1 MNKMQKLTCAKVL
14 KVIFYLLG
22 FPLLMLFVAKDSMIF
37 FNEGAFSET
46 AKNGITA
53 ALVLW
58 AGFTLLQIGLY
69 LVLKKQQAVRTII
82 LVILAVALMLA
93 PIAGLDIRNEKELD
107 KIRTEYSDKGVK
119 VENYSLQKQWF
130 NALSANKRESGYAY
144 KLNERVD
151 NVIRTYGLSEYY
163 PKMYRERTQ
172 LNTAVAY
179 YQVGGLDGEMIKVTG
194 DNIDGLFDS
203 LKAQSPYAYNPN
215 GLLYDGYIF
224 GVENALELLIKYN
237 EYAKLTVYRR
247 SSTYIGT
254 EKYADAFK
262 EGCYVLKDGAYV
274 TMKAAGEAF
283 CKQPGT
289 IYYEKLSIADAYKAM
304 VKDIKDSETNSSKYE
319 SDAWYNYFNDN
330 TEILDTRTGKMT
342 NYSTLRIEE
351 DNYRLTDSR
360 LNAVLGTLF
369 EYLGMNPAINK
380 LLNGLNLDGIIGLVN
395 ALLQENGADLTS
407 GDIGNV
413 VSQLLYGYNNGK
425 GGETTGLAYPVQY
438 LFGNLNLSDKNVFKS
453 TGETAYEYDDEG
465 HLVYEVDA
473 SGNTT
478 DIPKLTGK
486 TGTVYVITY
495 SDSGKKNPDGTPIL
509 NATVNRAEFDTTKMS
524 PLPEK
529 AADIK
534 TGTVY
539 TTGDIFKEVKLNAN
553 YSAYVENLEKN
564 KNPNTAALVDIIKSL
579 QPALGLVG
587 GLLNLND
594 IIGGLVSGLDVSAIL
609 AKIAPD
615 LDLNAILTQI
625 LSKIDLTGVTVEG
638 VQKLLDTVLGE
649 LSFYSHPLLKKCWQ
663 SDFVSDTD
671 KALATT
677 AGTTVDMSDY
687 AWVKYTCED
696 FGITSG
702 CALAAKGGLLTGK
715 TIGNGT
721 SADAAISLAD
731 CYQLQADI
739 AYQPE
744 MYPLLAAR
752 RYFSIWAGIL
762 AMSIFLST
770 YFHNKERLYAYEIAL
785 NGGEY

>member
-93 PIAGLDIRNEKELD
+93 PVAGLDIRNEKELD

-144 KLNERVD
+144 KLNDRVD

-194 DNIDGLFDS
+194 DNINGLFDS

-237 EYAKLTVYRR
+237 EYAKLTVYRP
-247 SSTYIGT
+247 T
-254 EKYADAFK
+254 KYTVADYAEAFNA
-262 EGCYVLKDGAYV
+262 GCYVIKDGAYV

-289 IYYEKLSIADAYKAM
+289 VYYEKLAIADAYKKM
-304 VKDIKDSETNSSKYE
+304 VSEIEESATNASAYE
-319 SDAWYNYFNDN
+319 SDAWYNYTNDI

-380 LLNGLNLDGIIGLVN
+380 LLDSLKAQQLLDLVN
-395 ALLQENGADLTS
+395 SLLKDNDADLSS

-425 GGETTGLAYPVQY
+425 GGETTGLALPAQY
-438 LFGNLNLSDKNVFKS
+438 LFGNLDFTSKEVYKS
-453 TGETAYEYDDEG
+453 TGKNAFKVGALADE
-465 HLVYEVDA
+465 V
-473 SGNTT
+473 
-478 DIPKLTGK
+478 
-486 TGTVYVITY
+486 VYVTTY
-495 SDSGKKNPDGTPIL
+495 TDTGEVNDDGTPVLTAKITREAFD
-509 NATVNRAEFDTTKMS
+509 NATMKQLPKTSAEIVPGQK
-524 PLPEK
+524 
-529 AADIK
+529 
-534 TGTVY
+534 Y
-539 TTGDIFKEVKLNAN
+539 TTGDTYAKTKLGT
-553 YSAYVENLEKN
+553 AYTAYKTKLESDN

-587 GLLNLND
+587 GLLDLND
-594 IIGGLVSGLDVSAIL
+594 IIGGLVPGLDVAGIL
-609 AKIAPD
+609 KAIAPD

-625 LSKIDLTGVTVEG
+625 LGKIDLTGVTVEG

-739 AYQPE
+739 AYQPD

-770 YFHNKERLYAYEIAL
+770 YFHNKEKLYAYEIAL

>member
-82 LVILAVALMLA
+82 LVVLAVALMLA

-130 NALSANKRESGYAY
+130 NALSADKRESGYAY

-203 LKAQSPYAYNPN
+203 LQSQSPYAYNPN

-237 EYAKLTVYRR
+237 EYAKLTVYRP
-247 SSTYIGT
+247 T
-254 EKYADAFK
+254 KYTVADYAEAFNA
-262 EGCYVLKDGAYV
+262 GCYVIKDGAYV
-274 TMKAAGEAF
+274 TMKAAGETF
-283 CKQPGT
+283 SKQPGT
-289 IYYEKLSIADAYKAM
+289 VYYEKLAIADAYKKM
-304 VKDIKDSETNSSKYE
+304 VSEIEESATNASAYE
-319 SDAWYNYFNDN
+319 SDAWYNYTNDI

-380 LLNGLNLDGIIGLVN
+380 LLDSLKAQQLLDLVN
-395 ALLQENGADLTS
+395 SLLKENGADLSS

-425 GGETTGLAYPVQY
+425 GGETTGLALPAQY
-438 LFGNLNLSDKNVFKS
+438 LFGNLDFTSKEVYKS
-453 TGETAYEYDDEG
+453 TGKNAFKVGALADE
-465 HLVYEVDA
+465 V
-473 SGNTT
+473 
-478 DIPKLTGK
+478 
-486 TGTVYVITY
+486 VYVTTY
-495 SDSGKKNPDGTPIL
+495 TDSGEVNDDGTPVLTAKITREAFD
-509 NATVNRAEFDTTKMS
+509 NATMKQLPKTSAEIV
-524 PLPEK
+524 PEQK
-529 AADIK
+529 
-534 TGTVY
+534 Y
-539 TTGDIFKEVKLNAN
+539 TTGDTYAKTKLGT
-553 YSAYVENLEKN
+553 AYTAYKTKLESDN

-587 GLLNLND
+587 GLLDLND
-594 IIGGLVSGLDVSAIL
+594 IIGGLVPGLDVAGIL
-609 AKIAPD
+609 KAIAPD

-625 LSKIDLTGVTVEG
+625 LGKIDLTGVTVEG

-702 CALAAKGGLLTGK
+702 CALVAKGGLLTGK

-739 AYQPE
+739 AYQPD

-770 YFHNKERLYAYEIAL
+770 YFHNKEKLYAYEIAL

>member
-69 LVLKKQQAVRTII
+69 LVLKKQQAARTII
-82 LVILAVALMLA
+82 LVVLAVALMLA
-93 PIAGLDIRNEKELD
+93 PVAGLDIRNEKELD

-130 NALSANKRESGYAY
+130 NAISANKRESGYAY
-144 KLNERVD
+144 KLNDRVD

-237 EYAKLTVYRR
+237 EYAKLTVYRP
-247 SSTYIGT
+247 T
-254 EKYADAFK
+254 KYTVADYAEAFSA
-262 EGCYVLKDGAYV
+262 GCYVINNDGAYV

-289 IYYEKLSIADAYKAM
+289 IYYEQLAIADAYKKM
-304 VKDIKDSETNSSKYE
+304 VSEIEESATNASAYE
-319 SDAWYNYFNDN
+319 SDAWYNYTNDI
-330 TEILDTRTGKMT
+330 TEILDTRTGEMT

-380 LLNGLNLDGIIGLVN
+380 LLDSLKAQQLLDLVN
-395 ALLQENGADLTS
+395 SLLKENSADLSS

-413 VSQLLYGYNNGK
+413 VSQLLYGYNSGK
-425 GGETTGLAYPVQY
+425 GGETTGLALPAQY
-438 LFGNLNLSDKNVFKS
+438 LFGNLDFTSKEVYKS
-453 TGETAYEYDDEG
+453 TGKNAFKVGATADE
-465 HLVYEVDA
+465 V
-473 SGNTT
+473 
-478 DIPKLTGK
+478 
-486 TGTVYVITY
+486 VYVTTY
-495 SDSGKKNPDGTPIL
+495 KDSGEVNDDGSPVLTATITREAFD
-509 NATVNRAEFDTTKMS
+509 NATMKQPPKTSAEIVPGQK
-524 PLPEK
+524 
-529 AADIK
+529 
-534 TGTVY
+534 Y
-539 TTGDIFKEVKLNAN
+539 TTGDTYAKTKLGT
-553 YSAYVENLEKN
+553 AYTAYKTKLESDN

-587 GLLNLND
+587 GLLDLND
-594 IIGGLVSGLDVSAIL
+594 IIGGLVPGLDVAGIL
-609 AKIAPD
+609 KAIAPD

-625 LSKIDLTGVTVEG
+625 LGKIDLTGVTVEG

-739 AYQPE
+739 AYQPD

-770 YFHNKERLYAYEIAL
+770 YFHNKEKLYAYEIAL

>member
-130 NALSANKRESGYAY
+130 NALSADKRESGYAY

-203 LKAQSPYAYNPN
+203 LQSQSPYAYNPN

-237 EYAKLTVYRR
+237 EYAKLTVYRP
-247 SSTYIGT
+247 T
-254 EKYADAFK
+254 KYTVADYAEAFNA
-262 EGCYVLKDGAYV
+262 GCYVIKDGAYV
-274 TMKAAGEAF
+274 TMKAAGETF
-283 CKQPGT
+283 SKQPGT
-289 IYYEKLSIADAYKAM
+289 VYYEKLAIADAYKKM
-304 VKDIKDSETNSSKYE
+304 VSEIEESATNASAYE
-319 SDAWYNYFNDN
+319 SDAWYNYTNDI
-330 TEILDTRTGKMT
+330 TEILDTRSGKMT

-380 LLNGLNLDGIIGLVN
+380 LLDSLKAQQLLDLVN
-395 ALLQENGADLTS
+395 TLLKENGADLSS

-425 GGETTGLAYPVQY
+425 GGETTGLALPAQY
-438 LFGNLNLSDKNVFKS
+438 LFGNLDFTSKEVYKS
-453 TGETAYEYDDEG
+453 TGKNAFKVVGVPADE
-465 HLVYEVDA
+465 V
-473 SGNTT
+473 
-478 DIPKLTGK
+478 
-486 TGTVYVITY
+486 VYVTTY
-495 SDSGKKNPDGTPIL
+495 TDSGEVNDDGTPIL
-509 NATVNRAEFDTTKMS
+509 TAKITREAFDKATMKQLPTTNEEIV
-524 PLPEK
+524 PEQK
-529 AADIK
+529 
-534 TGTVY
+534 Y
-539 TTGDIFKEVKLNAN
+539 TTGDTYAKTKLGT
-553 YSAYVENLEKN
+553 AYTAYKTKLESDN

-587 GLLNLND
+587 GLLDLND
-594 IIGGLVSGLDVSAIL
+594 IIGGLVPGLDVAGIL
-609 AKIAPD
+609 KAIAPD

-625 LSKIDLTGVTVEG
+625 LGKIDLTGVTVEG

-702 CALAAKGGLLTGK
+702 CALVAKGGLLTGK

-739 AYQPE
+739 AYQPD

-770 YFHNKERLYAYEIAL
+770 YFHNKEKLYAYEIAL

>member
-130 NALSANKRESGYAY
+130 NAISANKRESGYAY
-144 KLNERVD
+144 KLNDRVD

-237 EYAKLTVYRR
+237 EYAKLTVYRP
-247 SSTYIGT
+247 T
-254 EKYADAFK
+254 KYTVADYAEAFNA
-262 EGCYVLKDGAYV
+262 GCYVIKDGAYV
-274 TMKAAGEAF
+274 TMKSAGETF

-289 IYYEKLSIADAYKAM
+289 IYYEQLAIADAYKKM
-304 VKDIKDSETNSSKYE
+304 VSEIEASATNASAYA
-319 SDAWYNYFNDN
+319 SDAWYNYTNDI

-380 LLNGLNLDGIIGLVN
+380 LLDSLKAQQLLDLVN
-395 ALLQENGADLTS
+395 SLLKENGADLSS

-425 GGETTGLAYPVQY
+425 GGETTGLALPAQY
-438 LFGNLNLSDKNVFKS
+438 LFGNLNFTSKEVYKS
-453 TGETAYEYDDEG
+453 TGKNAFKVGATADE
-465 HLVYEVDA
+465 V
-473 SGNTT
+473 
-478 DIPKLTGK
+478 
-486 TGTVYVITY
+486 VYVTTY
-495 SDSGKKNPDGTPIL
+495 TDTGEVNDDGTPVLTAKITREAFDAATMVQPPKT
-509 NATVNRAEFDTTKMS
+509 NAEIVPGQK
-524 PLPEK
+524 
-529 AADIK
+529 
-534 TGTVY
+534 Y
-539 TTGDIFKEVKLNAN
+539 TTGDTYAKTKLEA
-553 YSAYVENLEKN
+553 AYTAYKTKLESDN

-587 GLLNLND
+587 GLLDLND
-594 IIGGLVSGLDVSAIL
+594 IIGGLVPGLDVAGIL
-609 AKIAPD
+609 KAIAPD
-615 LDLNAILTQI
+615 LDLNAILTQV

-739 AYQPE
+739 AYQPD

-770 YFHNKERLYAYEIAL
+770 YFHNKEKLYAYEIAL

>member
-69 LVLKKQQAVRTII
+69 LVLKKQQAARTII

-93 PIAGLDIRNEKELD
+93 PVAGLDIRNEKELD

-130 NALSANKRESGYAY
+130 NALSADKRTSGYAY

-203 LKAQSPYAYNPN
+203 LQSQSPYAYNPN

-237 EYAKLTVYRR
+237 EYAKLTVYRP
-247 SSTYIGT
+247 T
-254 EKYADAFK
+254 KYTVADYAEAFSA
-262 EGCYVLKDGAYV
+262 GCYVIKDGAYV
-274 TMKAAGEAF
+274 TMKAAGETF
-283 CKQPGT
+283 SKQPGT
-289 IYYEKLSIADAYKAM
+289 IYYEQLAIADAYKKM
-304 VKDIKDSETNSSKYE
+304 VSEIEESATNASAYE
-319 SDAWYNYFNDN
+319 SDAWYNYTNDI
-330 TEILDTRTGKMT
+330 TEILDTRTGEMT

-380 LLNGLNLDGIIGLVN
+380 LLDSLKAQQLLDLVN
-395 ALLQENGADLTS
+395 SLLKDNDADLSS

-425 GGETTGLAYPVQY
+425 GGETTGLALPAQY
-438 LFGNLNLSDKNVFKS
+438 LFGNLDFTSKEVYKS
-453 TGETAYEYDDEG
+453 TGKNAFKVGATADE
-465 HLVYEVDA
+465 V
-473 SGNTT
+473 
-478 DIPKLTGK
+478 
-486 TGTVYVITY
+486 VYVTTY
-495 SDSGKKNPDGTPIL
+495 KDSGEVNDDGSPVLTATITREAFD
-509 NATVNRAEFDTTKMS
+509 NATMKQPPKTSAEIVPGQK
-524 PLPEK
+524 
-529 AADIK
+529 
-534 TGTVY
+534 Y
-539 TTGDIFKEVKLNAN
+539 TTGDTYAKTKLGT
-553 YSAYVENLEKN
+553 AYTAYKTKLESDN

-587 GLLNLND
+587 GLLDLND
-594 IIGGLVSGLDVSAIL
+594 IIGGLVPGLDVAGIL
-609 AKIAPD
+609 KAIAPD

-625 LSKIDLTGVTVEG
+625 LGKIDLTGVTVEG

-702 CALAAKGGLLTGK
+702 CALIAKGGLLTGK

-770 YFHNKERLYAYEIAL
+770 YFHNKEKLYAYEIAL

>member
-69 LVLKKQQAVRTII
+69 LVLKKQQAARTII

-93 PIAGLDIRNEKELD
+93 PVAGLDIRNEKELD

-130 NALSANKRESGYAY
+130 NALSADKRESGYAY

-203 LKAQSPYAYNPN
+203 LQSQSPYAYNPN

-237 EYAKLTVYRR
+237 EYAKLTVYRP
-247 SSTYIGT
+247 T
-254 EKYADAFK
+254 KYTVADYAEAFNA
-262 EGCYVLKDGAYV
+262 GCYVIKDGAYV
-274 TMKAAGEAF
+274 TMKAAGETF
-283 CKQPGT
+283 SKQPGT
-289 IYYEKLSIADAYKAM
+289 VYYEKLAIADAYKKM
-304 VKDIKDSETNSSKYE
+304 VSEIEESATNASAYE
-319 SDAWYNYFNDN
+319 SDAWYNYTNDI

-380 LLNGLNLDGIIGLVN
+380 LLDSLKAQQLLDLVN
-395 ALLQENGADLTS
+395 SLLKENGADLSS

-425 GGETTGLAYPVQY
+425 GGETTGLALPAQY
-438 LFGNLNLSDKNVFKS
+438 LFGNLNFTSKEVYKS
-453 TGETAYEYDDEG
+453 TGKNAFKVGALADE
-465 HLVYEVDA
+465 V
-473 SGNTT
+473 
-478 DIPKLTGK
+478 
-486 TGTVYVITY
+486 VYVTTY
-495 SDSGKKNPDGTPIL
+495 TDSGEVNDDGTPIL
-509 NATVNRAEFDTTKMS
+509 TATITRDAFDNATMKQLPKTNAEIVLGQK
-524 PLPEK
+524 
-529 AADIK
+529 
-534 TGTVY
+534 Y
-539 TTGDIFKEVKLNAN
+539 TTGDTYAKTKLGT
-553 YSAYVENLEKN
+553 AYTAYKTKLESDN

-587 GLLNLND
+587 GLLDLND
-594 IIGGLVSGLDVSAIL
+594 IIGGLVPGLDVAGIL
-609 AKIAPD
+609 KAIAPD

-625 LSKIDLTGVTVEG
+625 LGKIDLTGVTVEG

-739 AYQPE
+739 AYQPD

-770 YFHNKERLYAYEIAL
+770 YFHNKEKLYAYEIAL

>member
-93 PIAGLDIRNEKELD
+93 PVAGLDIRNEKELD

-130 NALSANKRESGYAY
+130 NALSADKRESGYAY

-203 LKAQSPYAYNPN
+203 LQSQSPYAYNPN

-237 EYAKLTVYRR
+237 EYAKLTVYRP
-247 SSTYIGT
+247 T
-254 EKYADAFK
+254 KYTVADYAEAFSA
-262 EGCYVLKDGAYV
+262 GCYVIKDGAYV
-274 TMKAAGEAF
+274 TMKAAGETF
-283 CKQPGT
+283 SKQPGT
-289 IYYEKLSIADAYKAM
+289 IYYESLSIADAYKKM
-304 VKDIKDSETNSSKYE
+304 VSEIEESATNASAYE
-319 SDAWYNYFNDN
+319 SDAWYNYTNDI

-380 LLNGLNLDGIIGLVN
+380 LLDSLKAQQLLDLVN
-395 ALLQENGADLTS
+395 SLLQENGADLSS

-425 GGETTGLAYPVQY
+425 GGETTGLALPAQY
-438 LFGNLNLSDKNVFKS
+438 LFGNLDFTSKEVYKS
-453 TGETAYEYDDEG
+453 TGKNAFKVGALADE
-465 HLVYEVDA
+465 V
-473 SGNTT
+473 
-478 DIPKLTGK
+478 
-486 TGTVYVITY
+486 VYVTTY
-495 SDSGKKNPDGTPIL
+495 TDSGEVNDDGTPVLTAKITREAFD
-509 NATVNRAEFDTTKMS
+509 NATMKQLPKTSAEIV
-524 PLPEK
+524 PEQK
-529 AADIK
+529 
-534 TGTVY
+534 Y
-539 TTGDIFKEVKLNAN
+539 TTGDTYAKTKLGT
-553 YSAYVENLEKN
+553 AYTAYKTKLESDN

-594 IIGGLVSGLDVSAIL
+594 IIGGLVPGLDVAGIL
-609 AKIAPD
+609 KAIAPD

-625 LSKIDLTGVTVEG
+625 LGKIDLTGVTVEG

-702 CALAAKGGLLTGK
+702 CALIAKGGLLTGK

-739 AYQPE
+739 AYQPD

-770 YFHNKERLYAYEIAL
+770 YFHNKEKLYAYEIAL

>member
-69 LVLKKQQAVRTII
+69 LVLKKQQAARTII
-82 LVILAVALMLA
+82 LVVLAVALMLA
-93 PIAGLDIRNEKELD
+93 PVAGLDIRNEKELD

-130 NALSANKRESGYAY
+130 NAISANKRESGYAY
-144 KLNERVD
+144 KLNDRVD

-203 LKAQSPYAYNPN
+203 LKTQSPYAYNPN

-237 EYAKLTVYRR
+237 EYAKLTVYRP
-247 SSTYIGT
+247 T
-254 EKYADAFK
+254 KYTVADYAEAFSA
-262 EGCYVLKDGAYV
+262 GCYVINNDGAYV

-289 IYYEKLSIADAYKAM
+289 IYYEQLAIADAYKKM
-304 VKDIKDSETNSSKYE
+304 VSEIEESATNASAYE
-319 SDAWYNYFNDN
+319 SDAWYNYTNDI

-380 LLNGLNLDGIIGLVN
+380 LLDSLKAQQLLDLVN
-395 ALLQENGADLTS
+395 SLLKDNDADLSS

-425 GGETTGLAYPVQY
+425 GGETTGLALPAQY
-438 LFGNLNLSDKNVFKS
+438 LFGNLSFTSKEVYKS
-453 TGETAYEYDDEG
+453 TGKNAFKVGALADE
-465 HLVYEVDA
+465 V
-473 SGNTT
+473 
-478 DIPKLTGK
+478 
-486 TGTVYVITY
+486 VYVTTY
-495 SDSGKKNPDGTPIL
+495 TDSGEVNDDGTPVLTAKITREAFD
-509 NATVNRAEFDTTKMS
+509 NATMKQLPKTSAEIV
-524 PLPEK
+524 PEQK
-529 AADIK
+529 
-534 TGTVY
+534 Y
-539 TTGDIFKEVKLNAN
+539 TTGDTYAKTKLGT
-553 YSAYVENLEKN
+553 AYTAYKTKLESDN

-587 GLLNLND
+587 GLLDLND
-594 IIGGLVSGLDVSAIL
+594 IIGGLVPGLDVAGIL
-609 AKIAPD
+609 KAIAPD

-625 LSKIDLTGVTVEG
+625 LGKIDLTGVTVEG

-702 CALAAKGGLLTGK
+702 CALIAKGGLLTGK

-739 AYQPE
+739 AYQPD

-770 YFHNKERLYAYEIAL
+770 YFHNKEKLYAYEIAL

>member
-82 LVILAVALMLA
+82 LVVLAVALMLA

-130 NALSANKRESGYAY
+130 NAISANKRTSGYAY

-203 LKAQSPYAYNPN
+203 LQSQSPYAYNPN

-237 EYAKLTVYRR
+237 EYAKLTVYRP
-247 SSTYIGT
+247 T
-254 EKYADAFK
+254 KYTVADYAEAFNA
-262 EGCYVLKDGAYV
+262 GCYVIKDGAYV
-274 TMKAAGEAF
+274 TMKAAGETF
-283 CKQPGT
+283 SKQPGT
-289 IYYEKLSIADAYKAM
+289 IYYESLSIADAYKKM
-304 VKDIKDSETNSSKYE
+304 VSEIEESATNASAYE
-319 SDAWYNYFNDN
+319 SDAWYNYTNDI

-380 LLNGLNLDGIIGLVN
+380 LLDSLKAQQLLDLVN
-395 ALLQENGADLTS
+395 SLLKDNDADLSS

-425 GGETTGLAYPVQY
+425 GGETTGLALPAQY
-438 LFGNLNLSDKNVFKS
+438 LFGNLNFTSKEVYKS
-453 TGETAYEYDDEG
+453 TGKNAFKVGATADE
-465 HLVYEVDA
+465 V
-473 SGNTT
+473 
-478 DIPKLTGK
+478 
-486 TGTVYVITY
+486 VYVTTY
-495 SDSGKKNPDGTPIL
+495 TDTGEVNDDGTPVLTAKITREAFDAATMVQPPKT
-509 NATVNRAEFDTTKMS
+509 NAEIVPGQK
-524 PLPEK
+524 
-529 AADIK
+529 
-534 TGTVY
+534 Y
-539 TTGDIFKEVKLNAN
+539 TTGDTYAKTKLEA
-553 YSAYVENLEKN
+553 AYTAYKTKLESDN

-587 GLLNLND
+587 GLLDLND

-609 AKIAPD
+609 KAIAPD

-625 LSKIDLTGVTVEG
+625 LGKIDLTGVTVEG

-702 CALAAKGGLLTGK
+702 CALIAKGGLLTGK

-739 AYQPE
+739 AYQPD

-770 YFHNKERLYAYEIAL
+770 YFHNKEKLYAYEIAL

>member
-93 PIAGLDIRNEKELD
+93 PVAGLDIRNEKELD

-130 NALSANKRESGYAY
+130 NALSADKRESGYAY

-215 GLLYDGYIF
+215 GLLYDGYVF

-237 EYAKLTVYRR
+237 EYAKLTVYRP
-247 SSTYIGT
+247 T
-254 EKYADAFK
+254 KYTVADYAEAFSA
-262 EGCYVLKDGAYV
+262 GCYVIKDGAYV
-274 TMKAAGEAF
+274 TMKAAGETF
-283 CKQPGT
+283 SKQPGT
-289 IYYEKLSIADAYKAM
+289 VYYEKLAIADAYKKM
-304 VKDIKDSETNSSKYE
+304 VSEIEESATNASAYE
-319 SDAWYNYFNDN
+319 SDAWYNYTNDI

-380 LLNGLNLDGIIGLVN
+380 LLDSLKAQQLLDLVN
-395 ALLQENGADLTS
+395 SLLKENGADLSS

-425 GGETTGLAYPVQY
+425 GGETTGLALPAQY
-438 LFGNLNLSDKNVFKS
+438 LFGNLNFTSKEVYKS
-453 TGETAYEYDDEG
+453 TGKNAFKVGALADE
-465 HLVYEVDA
+465 V
-473 SGNTT
+473 
-478 DIPKLTGK
+478 
-486 TGTVYVITY
+486 VYVTTY
-495 SDSGKKNPDGTPIL
+495 TDSGEVNDDGTPVLTAKITREAFD
-509 NATVNRAEFDTTKMS
+509 NATMKQLPKTSAEIV
-524 PLPEK
+524 PEQK
-529 AADIK
+529 
-534 TGTVY
+534 Y
-539 TTGDIFKEVKLNAN
+539 TTGDTYAKTKLGT
-553 YSAYVENLEKN
+553 AYTAYKTKLESDN

-587 GLLNLND
+587 GLLDLND
-594 IIGGLVSGLDVSAIL
+594 IIGGLVPGLDVAGIL
-609 AKIAPD
+609 KAIAPD

-625 LSKIDLTGVTVEG
+625 LGKIDLTGVTVEG

-739 AYQPE
+739 AYQPD

-770 YFHNKERLYAYEIAL
+770 YFHNKEKLYAYEIAL

>member
-93 PIAGLDIRNEKELD
+93 PIAGLDVRNEKELD

-130 NALSANKRESGYAY
+130 NALSADKRKSGYAY
-144 KLNERVD
+144 LLNERVD
-151 NVIRTYGLSEYY
+151 NVIKTYGLSEYY

-215 GLLYDGYIF
+215 GLLYDGYVF
-224 GVENALELLIKYN
+224 GVENVLELLIKYN
-237 EYAKLTVYRR
+237 EYAKLMVYRPA
-247 SSTYIGT
+247 
-254 EKYADAFK
+254 KYTVADYAEAFNA
-262 EGCYVLKDGAYV
+262 GCYVLKDGAYV
-274 TMKAAGEAF
+274 TMKAAGETF
-283 CKQPGT
+283 CKQPDT
-289 IYYEKLSIADAYKAM
+289 VYYEKLAIADAYKKM
-304 VKDIKDSETNSSKYE
+304 VSEIEESATNASAYE
-319 SDAWYNYFNDN
+319 SDAWYNYTNDI

-380 LLNGLNLDGIIGLVN
+380 LLDSLKAQQLLDLVN
-395 ALLQENGADLTS
+395 SLLKENSADLSS

-425 GGETTGLAYPVQY
+425 GGETTGLALPVQY
-438 LFGNLNLSDKNVFKS
+438 LFGNLDFTSKEVYKS
-453 TGETAYEYDDEG
+453 TGKNAFKVGALADE
-465 HLVYEVDA
+465 V
-473 SGNTT
+473 
-478 DIPKLTGK
+478 
-486 TGTVYVITY
+486 VYVTTY
-495 SDSGKKNPDGTPIL
+495 TDSGEVNDDGTPVLTAKITREAFDA
-509 NATVNRAEFDTTKMS
+509 ATMKQSPKTIAEIV
-524 PLPEK
+524 PEQK
-529 AADIK
+529 
-534 TGTVY
+534 Y
-539 TTGDIFKEVKLNAN
+539 TTGDTYAKTKLGT
-553 YSAYVENLEKN
+553 AYTAYKTKLESDN
-564 KNPNTAALVDIIKSL
+564 NNPNTAALVDIIKSL

-594 IIGGLVSGLDVSAIL
+594 IIGGLVPGLDIPAIL
-609 AKIAPD
+609 KAIAPD
-615 LDLNAILTQI
+615 LDLNAILTQV
-625 LSKIDLTGVTVEG
+625 LSKIDLTGVTVED

-687 AWVKYTCED
+687 AWIKYTCED

-702 CALAAKGGLLTGK
+702 CALVAKGGLLTGK

-739 AYQPE
+739 AYQPN

-770 YFHNKERLYAYEIAL
+770 YFHNKEKLYAYEIAL

>member
-69 LVLKKQQAVRTII
+69 LVLKKQQAARTII
-82 LVILAVALMLA
+82 LVILAVTLMLA
-93 PIAGLDIRNEKELD
+93 PVAGLDARNEKELD

-130 NALSANKRESGYAY
+130 NAISANKRESGYAY
-144 KLNERVD
+144 KLNDRVD

-194 DNIDGLFDS
+194 DNINGLFDS
-203 LKAQSPYAYNPN
+203 LKTQSPYAYNPN
-215 GLLYDGYIF
+215 GLLYDGYVF

-237 EYAKLTVYRR
+237 EYAKLTVYRP
-247 SSTYIGT
+247 T
-254 EKYADAFK
+254 KYTVADYAEAFSA
-262 EGCYVLKDGAYV
+262 GCYVIKDGAYV
-274 TMKAAGEAF
+274 TMKAAGETF

-289 IYYEKLSIADAYKAM
+289 IYYESLSIADAYKKM
-304 VKDIKDSETNSSKYE
+304 VSEIEESATNASAYE
-319 SDAWYNYFNDN
+319 SDAWYNYTNDI

-380 LLNGLNLDGIIGLVN
+380 LLDSLKAQQLLDLVN
-395 ALLQENGADLTS
+395 SLLKDNDADLSS

-425 GGETTGLAYPVQY
+425 GGETTGLALPAQY
-438 LFGNLNLSDKNVFKS
+438 LFGNLDFTSKEVYKS
-453 TGETAYEYDDEG
+453 TGKNAFKVGATADE
-465 HLVYEVDA
+465 
-473 SGNTT
+473 
-478 DIPKLTGK
+478 I
-486 TGTVYVITY
+486 VYVTTY
-495 SDSGKKNPDGTPIL
+495 KDSGEVNDDGSPVLTATITREAFD
-509 NATVNRAEFDTTKMS
+509 NATMKQ
-524 PLPEK
+524 LP
-529 AADIK
+529 K
-534 TGTVY
+534 TNEEIVPGQKY
-539 TTGDIFKEVKLNAN
+539 TTGDTYAKTKLGT
-553 YSAYVENLEKN
+553 AYTAYKTKLESDN

-587 GLLNLND
+587 GLLDLND
-594 IIGGLVSGLDVSAIL
+594 IIGGLVPGLDVAGIL
-609 AKIAPD
+609 KAIAPD

-625 LSKIDLTGVTVEG
+625 LGKIDLTGVTVEG

-702 CALAAKGGLLTGK
+702 CALIAKGGLLTGK

-739 AYQPE
+739 AYQPD

-770 YFHNKERLYAYEIAL
+770 YFHNKEKLYAYEIAL

>member
-93 PIAGLDIRNEKELD
+93 PVAGLDIRNEKELD

-130 NALSANKRESGYAY
+130 NALSADKRESGYAY
-144 KLNERVD
+144 KLNDRVD

-224 GVENALELLIKYN
+224 GVENVLELLIKYN
-237 EYAKLTVYRR
+237 EYAKLTVYRP
-247 SSTYIGT
+247 T
-254 EKYADAFK
+254 KYTVADYAEAFNA
-262 EGCYVLKDGAYV
+262 GCYVIKDGAYV
-274 TMKAAGEAF
+274 TMKAAGETF
-283 CKQPGT
+283 SKQPGT
-289 IYYEKLSIADAYKAM
+289 IYYESLSIADAYKKM
-304 VKDIKDSETNSSKYE
+304 VSEIEESATNASAYE
-319 SDAWYNYFNDN
+319 SDAWYNYTNDI

-380 LLNGLNLDGIIGLVN
+380 LLDSLKAQQLLDLVN
-395 ALLQENGADLTS
+395 SLLKENGADLSS

-425 GGETTGLAYPVQY
+425 GGETTGLALPAQY
-438 LFGNLNLSDKNVFKS
+438 LFGNLDFTSKEVYKS
-453 TGETAYEYDDEG
+453 TGKNAFKVGALADE
-465 HLVYEVDA
+465 V
-473 SGNTT
+473 
-478 DIPKLTGK
+478 
-486 TGTVYVITY
+486 VYVTTY
-495 SDSGKKNPDGTPIL
+495 TDSGEVNDDGTPVLTAKITREAFD
-509 NATVNRAEFDTTKMS
+509 NATMKQLPKTSAEIV
-524 PLPEK
+524 PEQK
-529 AADIK
+529 
-534 TGTVY
+534 Y
-539 TTGDIFKEVKLNAN
+539 TTGDTYAKTKLGT
-553 YSAYVENLEKN
+553 AYTAYKTKLESDN

-587 GLLNLND
+587 GLLDLND
-594 IIGGLVSGLDVSAIL
+594 IIGGLVPGLDVAGIL
-609 AKIAPD
+609 KAIAPD

-625 LSKIDLTGVTVEG
+625 LGKIDLTGVTVEG

-739 AYQPE
+739 AYQPD

-770 YFHNKERLYAYEIAL
+770 YFHNKEKLYAYEIAL

>member
-82 LVILAVALMLA
+82 LVVLAVALMLA

-130 NALSANKRESGYAY
+130 NAISANKRESGYAY
-144 KLNERVD
+144 KLNDRVD

-237 EYAKLTVYRR
+237 EYAKLTVYRP
-247 SSTYIGT
+247 T
-254 EKYADAFK
+254 KYTVADYAEAFSA
-262 EGCYVLKDGAYV
+262 GCYVINNDGAYV

-289 IYYEKLSIADAYKAM
+289 IYYEQLAIADAYKKM
-304 VKDIKDSETNSSKYE
+304 VSEIEESATNASAYE
-319 SDAWYNYFNDN
+319 SDAWYNYTNDI

-380 LLNGLNLDGIIGLVN
+380 LLDSLKAQQLLDLVN
-395 ALLQENGADLTS
+395 SLLKENGADLSS

-425 GGETTGLAYPVQY
+425 GGETTGLALPAQY
-438 LFGNLNLSDKNVFKS
+438 LFGNLDFTSKEVYKS
-453 TGETAYEYDDEG
+453 TGKNAFKVGALADE
-465 HLVYEVDA
+465 V
-473 SGNTT
+473 
-478 DIPKLTGK
+478 
-486 TGTVYVITY
+486 VYVTTY
-495 SDSGKKNPDGTPIL
+495 TDSGEVNDDGTPVLTAKITREAFD
-509 NATVNRAEFDTTKMS
+509 NATMKQPPKTNEEIV
-524 PLPEK
+524 PEQK
-529 AADIK
+529 
-534 TGTVY
+534 Y
-539 TTGDIFKEVKLNAN
+539 TTGDTYAKTKLEA
-553 YSAYVENLEKN
+553 AYTAYKTKLESDN

-594 IIGGLVSGLDVSAIL
+594 IIGGLVPGLDVAGIL
-609 AKIAPD
+609 KAIAPD

-721 SADAAISLAD
+721 SADAAISLAN

-739 AYQPE
+739 AYQPD

-770 YFHNKERLYAYEIAL
+770 YFHNKEKLYAYEIAL

>member
-82 LVILAVALMLA
+82 LVVLAVALMLA
-93 PIAGLDIRNEKELD
+93 PVAGLDIRNEKELD

-130 NALSANKRESGYAY
+130 NALSADKRESGYAY

-203 LKAQSPYAYNPN
+203 LQSQSPYAYNPN

-237 EYAKLTVYRR
+237 EYAKLTVYRP
-247 SSTYIGT
+247 T
-254 EKYADAFK
+254 KYTVADYAEAFNA
-262 EGCYVLKDGAYV
+262 GCYVIKDGAYV
-274 TMKAAGEAF
+274 TMKTAGETF

-289 IYYEKLSIADAYKAM
+289 IYYEQLSIADAYKKM
-304 VKDIKDSETNSSKYE
+304 VSEIEESATNASAYE
-319 SDAWYNYFNDN
+319 SDAWYNYTNDI

-380 LLNGLNLDGIIGLVN
+380 LLDSLKAQQLLDLVN
-395 ALLQENGADLTS
+395 SLLKENGADLSS

-425 GGETTGLAYPVQY
+425 GGETTGLALPAQY
-438 LFGNLNLSDKNVFKS
+438 LFGNLNFTSKEVYKS
-453 TGETAYEYDDEG
+453 TGKNAFKVGATADE
-465 HLVYEVDA
+465 V
-473 SGNTT
+473 
-478 DIPKLTGK
+478 
-486 TGTVYVITY
+486 VYVTTY
-495 SDSGKKNPDGTPIL
+495 TDTGEVNDDGTPVLTAKITREAFD
-509 NATVNRAEFDTTKMS
+509 NATMKQLPKTSAEIV
-524 PLPEK
+524 PEQK
-529 AADIK
+529 
-534 TGTVY
+534 Y
-539 TTGDIFKEVKLNAN
+539 TTGDTYAKTKLGT
-553 YSAYVENLEKN
+553 AYTAYKTKLESDN

-587 GLLNLND
+587 GLLDLND
-594 IIGGLVSGLDVSAIL
+594 IIGGLVPGLDVAGIL
-609 AKIAPD
+609 KAIAPD

-625 LSKIDLTGVTVEG
+625 LGKIDLTGVTVEG

-739 AYQPE
+739 AYQPD

-770 YFHNKERLYAYEIAL
+770 YFHNKEKLYAYEIAL

>member
-82 LVILAVALMLA
+82 LVVLAVALMLA

-130 NALSANKRESGYAY
+130 NALSADKRESGYAY

-203 LKAQSPYAYNPN
+203 LKTQSPYAYNPN

-237 EYAKLTVYRR
+237 EYAKLTVYRP
-247 SSTYIGT
+247 T
-254 EKYADAFK
+254 KYTVDDYAEAFSA
-262 EGCYVLKDGAYV
+262 GCYVIKDGAYV
-274 TMKAAGEAF
+274 TMKAAGETF
-283 CKQPGT
+283 SKQPGT
-289 IYYEKLSIADAYKAM
+289 VYYEKLAIADAYKKM
-304 VKDIKDSETNSSKYE
+304 VSEIEESATNASAYE
-319 SDAWYNYFNDN
+319 SDAWYNYTNDI
-330 TEILDTRTGKMT
+330 TEILDTRSGKMT

-380 LLNGLNLDGIIGLVN
+380 LLDSLKAQQLLDLVN
-395 ALLQENGADLTS
+395 SLLKENGADLSS

-425 GGETTGLAYPVQY
+425 GGETTGLALPAQY
-438 LFGNLNLSDKNVFKS
+438 LFGNLNFTSKEVYKS
-453 TGETAYEYDDEG
+453 TGKNAFKVVAPADE
-465 HLVYEVDA
+465 V
-473 SGNTT
+473 
-478 DIPKLTGK
+478 
-486 TGTVYVITY
+486 VYVTTY
-495 SDSGKKNPDGTPIL
+495 TDTGEVNDDGTPIL
-509 NATVNRAEFDTTKMS
+509 TAKITREAFDNATMKRLPTTSAEIVPGQK
-524 PLPEK
+524 
-529 AADIK
+529 
-534 TGTVY
+534 Y
-539 TTGDIFKEVKLNAN
+539 TTGDTYAKTDLGTAYTAYKTKLE
-553 YSAYVENLEKN
+553 SDN

-587 GLLNLND
+587 GLLDLND
-594 IIGGLVSGLDVSAIL
+594 IIGGLVPGLDVAGIL
-609 AKIAPD
+609 KAIAPD

-625 LSKIDLTGVTVEG
+625 LGKIDLTGVTVEG

-739 AYQPE
+739 AYQPD

-770 YFHNKERLYAYEIAL
+770 YFHNKEKLYAYEIAL

>member
-93 PIAGLDIRNEKELD
+93 PIAGLDVRNEKELD

-130 NALSANKRESGYAY
+130 NALSADKRKSGYAY
-144 KLNERVD
+144 LLNERVD
-151 NVIRTYGLSEYY
+151 NVIKTYGLSEYY

-215 GLLYDGYIF
+215 GLLYDGYVF
-224 GVENALELLIKYN
+224 GVENVLELLIKYN
-237 EYAKLTVYRR
+237 EYAKLTVYRPA
-247 SSTYIGT
+247 
-254 EKYADAFK
+254 KYTVADYAEAFNA
-262 EGCYVLKDGAYV
+262 GCYVLKDGAYV
-274 TMKAAGEAF
+274 TMKAAGETF
-283 CKQPGT
+283 CKQPDT
-289 IYYEKLSIADAYKAM
+289 VYYEKLAIADAYKKM
-304 VKDIKDSETNSSKYE
+304 VSEIEESATNASAYE
-319 SDAWYNYFNDN
+319 SDAWYNYTNDI
-330 TEILDTRTGKMT
+330 TEILDTRSGKMT

-380 LLNGLNLDGIIGLVN
+380 LLDSLKAQQLLDLVN
-395 ALLQENGADLTS
+395 SLLKENSADLSS

-425 GGETTGLAYPVQY
+425 GGETTGLALPVQY
-438 LFGNLNLSDKNVFKS
+438 LFGNLDFTSKEVYKS
-453 TGETAYEYDDEG
+453 TGKNAFKVGALADE
-465 HLVYEVDA
+465 V
-473 SGNTT
+473 
-478 DIPKLTGK
+478 
-486 TGTVYVITY
+486 VYVTTY
-495 SDSGKKNPDGTPIL
+495 TDSGEVNDDGTPVLTAKITREAFDA
-509 NATVNRAEFDTTKMS
+509 ATMKQSPKTIAEIV
-524 PLPEK
+524 PEQK
-529 AADIK
+529 
-534 TGTVY
+534 Y
-539 TTGDIFKEVKLNAN
+539 TTGDTYAKTKLGT
-553 YSAYVENLEKN
+553 AYTAYKTKLESDN
-564 KNPNTAALVDIIKSL
+564 NNPNTAALVDIIKSL

-587 GLLNLND
+587 GLLDLND
-594 IIGGLVSGLDVSAIL
+594 IIGGLVPGLDIPAIL
-609 AKIAPD
+609 KAIAPD
-615 LDLNAILTQI
+615 LDLNAILTQV
-625 LSKIDLTGVTVEG
+625 LSKIDLTGVTVED

-687 AWVKYTCED
+687 AWIKYTCED

-702 CALAAKGGLLTGK
+702 CALVAKGGLLTGK

-739 AYQPE
+739 AYQPN

-770 YFHNKERLYAYEIAL
+770 YFHNKEKLYAYEIAL

>member
-130 NALSANKRESGYAY
+130 NAVSANKRESGYAH

-179 YQVGGLDGEMIKVTG
+179 YQVGGLDGKMIKVTG

-203 LKAQSPYAYNPN
+203 LQSQSPYAYNPN

-237 EYAKLTVYRR
+237 EYAKLTVYRP
-247 SSTYIGT
+247 T
-254 EKYADAFK
+254 KYTVADYAEAFNA
-262 EGCYVLKDGAYV
+262 GCYVIKDGAYV
-274 TMKAAGEAF
+274 TMKAAGETF

-289 IYYEKLSIADAYKAM
+289 IYYESLSIADAYKKM
-304 VKDIKDSETNSSKYE
+304 VSEIEESATNASAYE
-319 SDAWYNYFNDN
+319 SDAWYNYTNDI

-380 LLNGLNLDGIIGLVN
+380 LLDSLKAQQLLDLVN
-395 ALLQENGADLTS
+395 SLLKENGADLAS

-425 GGETTGLAYPVQY
+425 GGETTGLALPVQY
-438 LFGNLNLSDKNVFKS
+438 LFGNLNFTSKEVYKS
-453 TGETAYEYDDEG
+453 TGKNAFKVGAPEDE
-465 HLVYEVDA
+465 V
-473 SGNTT
+473 
-478 DIPKLTGK
+478 
-486 TGTVYVITY
+486 VYVTTY
-495 SDSGKKNPDGTPIL
+495 TDTGDVNDDGTPVLTAKITREAFDA
-509 NATVNRAEFDTTKMS
+509 ATMKQ
-524 PLPEK
+524 PP
-529 AADIK
+529 K
-534 TGTVY
+534 TGAEIVPGQKY
-539 TTGDIFKEVKLNAN
+539 TTGDTYAKTDLGTAYTAYKAKLE
-553 YSAYVENLEKN
+553 SDN

-587 GLLNLND
+587 GLLDLNN

-609 AKIAPD
+609 KAIAPD
-615 LDLNAILTQI
+615 LDLNAILTQV

-702 CALAAKGGLLTGK
+702 CALVAKGGLLTGK

-739 AYQPE
+739 AYQPD

>member
-144 KLNERVD
+144 KLNDRVD

-224 GVENALELLIKYN
+224 GVENVLELLIKYN
-237 EYAKLTVYRR
+237 EYAKLTVYRP
-247 SSTYIGT
+247 T
-254 EKYADAFK
+254 KYTVADYAEAFNA
-262 EGCYVLKDGAYV
+262 GCYVIKDGAYV
-274 TMKAAGEAF
+274 TMKSAGETF

-289 IYYEKLSIADAYKAM
+289 IYYESLSIADAYKKM
-304 VKDIKDSETNSSKYE
+304 VSEIEESATNASAYA
-319 SDAWYNYFNDN
+319 SDAWYNYTNDI

-380 LLNGLNLDGIIGLVN
+380 LLDSLKAQQLLDLVN
-395 ALLQENGADLTS
+395 SLLKENGADLSS

-425 GGETTGLAYPVQY
+425 GGETTGLALPAQY
-438 LFGNLNLSDKNVFKS
+438 LFGNLNFTSKEVYKS
-453 TGETAYEYDDEG
+453 TGKNAFKVGALADE
-465 HLVYEVDA
+465 V
-473 SGNTT
+473 
-478 DIPKLTGK
+478 
-486 TGTVYVITY
+486 VYVTTY
-495 SDSGKKNPDGTPIL
+495 TDSGEVNDDGTPIL
-509 NATVNRAEFDTTKMS
+509 TAKITREAFDNATMKQPPKTNAEIVLGQK
-524 PLPEK
+524 
-529 AADIK
+529 
-534 TGTVY
+534 Y
-539 TTGDIFKEVKLNAN
+539 TTGDTYAKTDLGTAYKAYETKLKND
-553 YSAYVENLEKN
+553 N

-609 AKIAPD
+609 KAIAPD

-721 SADAAISLAD
+721 SADSAISLAD

-739 AYQPE
+739 AYQPD

-770 YFHNKERLYAYEIAL
+770 YFHNKEKLYAYEIAL

>member
-82 LVILAVALMLA
+82 LVVLAVALMLA

-130 NALSANKRESGYAY
+130 NALSADKRESGYAY
-144 KLNERVD
+144 KLNDRVD

-237 EYAKLTVYRR
+237 EYAKLTVYRP
-247 SSTYIGT
+247 T
-254 EKYADAFK
+254 KYTVADYAEAFSA
-262 EGCYVLKDGAYV
+262 GCYVINNDGAYV

-289 IYYEKLSIADAYKAM
+289 IYYEQLAIADAYKKM
-304 VKDIKDSETNSSKYE
+304 VSEIEESATNASAYA
-319 SDAWYNYFNDN
+319 SDAWYNYTNDI

-380 LLNGLNLDGIIGLVN
+380 LLDSLKAQQLLDLVN
-395 ALLQENGADLTS
+395 SLLKENSADLSS

-425 GGETTGLAYPVQY
+425 GGETTGLALPAQY
-438 LFGNLNLSDKNVFKS
+438 LFGNLDFTSKEVYKS
-453 TGETAYEYDDEG
+453 TGKNAFKVGALADE
-465 HLVYEVDA
+465 V
-473 SGNTT
+473 
-478 DIPKLTGK
+478 
-486 TGTVYVITY
+486 VYVTTY
-495 SDSGKKNPDGTPIL
+495 TDSGEVNDDGTPVLTAKITREAFD
-509 NATVNRAEFDTTKMS
+509 NATMKQLPKTSAEIV
-524 PLPEK
+524 PEQK
-529 AADIK
+529 
-534 TGTVY
+534 Y
-539 TTGDIFKEVKLNAN
+539 TTGDTYAKTKLGT
-553 YSAYVENLEKN
+553 AYTAYKTKLESDN

-594 IIGGLVSGLDVSAIL
+594 IIGGLVPGLDVAGIL
-609 AKIAPD
+609 KAIAPD

-625 LSKIDLTGVTVEG
+625 LGKIDLTGVTVEG

-739 AYQPE
+739 AYQPD

-770 YFHNKERLYAYEIAL
+770 YFHNKEKLYAYEIAL

>member
-69 LVLKKQQAVRTII
+69 LVLKKQQAARTII
-82 LVILAVALMLA
+82 LVVLAVALMLA
-93 PIAGLDIRNEKELD
+93 PVAGLDIRNEKELD

-130 NALSANKRESGYAY
+130 NALSADKRESGYAY

-203 LKAQSPYAYNPN
+203 LQSQSPYAYNPN

-237 EYAKLTVYRR
+237 EYAKLTVYRP
-247 SSTYIGT
+247 T
-254 EKYADAFK
+254 KYTVADYAEAFSA
-262 EGCYVLKDGAYV
+262 GCYVIKDGAYV
-274 TMKAAGEAF
+274 TMKAAGETF
-283 CKQPGT
+283 SKQPGT
-289 IYYEKLSIADAYKAM
+289 VYYEKLAIADAYKKM
-304 VKDIKDSETNSSKYE
+304 VSEIEESATNASAYE
-319 SDAWYNYFNDN
+319 SDAWYNYTNDI

-380 LLNGLNLDGIIGLVN
+380 LLDSLKAQQLLDLVN
-395 ALLQENGADLTS
+395 SLLKENGADLSS

-425 GGETTGLAYPVQY
+425 GGETTGLALPAQY
-438 LFGNLNLSDKNVFKS
+438 LFGNLDFTSKEVYKS
-453 TGETAYEYDDEG
+453 TGKNAFKVGATADE
-465 HLVYEVDA
+465 V
-473 SGNTT
+473 
-478 DIPKLTGK
+478 
-486 TGTVYVITY
+486 VYVTTY
-495 SDSGKKNPDGTPIL
+495 TDTGEDNDDGTPVLTAKITREAFD
-509 NATVNRAEFDTTKMS
+509 NATMKQS
-524 PLPEK
+524 P
-529 AADIK
+529 K
-534 TGTVY
+534 TNEEIVPGQKY
-539 TTGDIFKEVKLNAN
+539 TTGDTYAKTDLGTAYTAYKTKLE
-553 YSAYVENLEKN
+553 SDN

-587 GLLNLND
+587 GLLDLND
-594 IIGGLVSGLDVSAIL
+594 IIGGLVPGLDVAGIL
-609 AKIAPD
+609 KAIAPD

-625 LSKIDLTGVTVEG
+625 LGKIDLTGVTVEG

-739 AYQPE
+739 AYQPD

>member
-82 LVILAVALMLA
+82 LVVLAVALMLA

-130 NALSANKRESGYAY
+130 NALSADKRESGYAY

-237 EYAKLTVYRR
+237 EYAKLTVYRP
-247 SSTYIGT
+247 T
-254 EKYADAFK
+254 KYTVADYAEAFSA
-262 EGCYVLKDGAYV
+262 GCYVIKDGAYV
-274 TMKAAGEAF
+274 TMKAAGETF
-283 CKQPGT
+283 SKQPGT
-289 IYYEKLSIADAYKAM
+289 IYYEQLAIADAYKKM
-304 VKDIKDSETNSSKYE
+304 VSEIEASATNASAYA
-319 SDAWYNYFNDN
+319 SDAWYNYTNDI

-380 LLNGLNLDGIIGLVN
+380 LLDSLKAQQLLDLVN
-395 ALLQENGADLTS
+395 SLLKENGADLSS

-425 GGETTGLAYPVQY
+425 GGETTGLALPAQY
-438 LFGNLNLSDKNVFKS
+438 LFGNLNFTSKEVYKS
-453 TGETAYEYDDEG
+453 TGKNAFKVGALVPADE
-465 HLVYEVDA
+465 
-473 SGNTT
+473 
-478 DIPKLTGK
+478 I
-486 TGTVYVITY
+486 VYVTTY
-495 SDSGKKNPDGTPIL
+495 KDTGEVNDDGTPIL
-509 NATVNRAEFDTTKMS
+509 TATITREAFDAETMKQFPKTNAEIVPGTK
-524 PLPEK
+524 
-529 AADIK
+529 
-534 TGTVY
+534 Y
-539 TTGDIFKEVKLNAN
+539 TTGDTYAKTKLGT
-553 YSAYVENLEKN
+553 AYTAYKTKLESDN

-587 GLLNLND
+587 GLLDLND
-594 IIGGLVSGLDVSAIL
+594 IIGGLVPGLDVAGIL
-609 AKIAPD
+609 KAIAPD

-625 LSKIDLTGVTVEG
+625 LGKIDLTGVTVEG

-739 AYQPE
+739 AYQPD

-770 YFHNKERLYAYEIAL
+770 YFHNKEKLYAYEIAL

>member
-144 KLNERVD
+144 KLNDRVD

-224 GVENALELLIKYN
+224 GVENVLELLIKYN
-237 EYAKLTVYRR
+237 EYAKLTVYRP
-247 SSTYIGT
+247 T
-254 EKYADAFK
+254 KYTVADYAEAFNA
-262 EGCYVLKDGAYV
+262 GCYVINNDGAYV
-274 TMKAAGEAF
+274 TMKAAGETF
-283 CKQPGT
+283 SKQPGT
-289 IYYEKLSIADAYKAM
+289 IYYEQLAIADAYKKM
-304 VKDIKDSETNSSKYE
+304 VSEIEESATNASAYE
-319 SDAWYNYFNDN
+319 SDAWYNYTNDI
-330 TEILDTRTGKMT
+330 TEILDTRTGEMT

-380 LLNGLNLDGIIGLVN
+380 LLDSLKAQQLLDLVN
-395 ALLQENGADLTS
+395 SLLKENSADLSS

-425 GGETTGLAYPVQY
+425 GGETTGLALPAQY
-438 LFGNLNLSDKNVFKS
+438 LFGNLDFTSKEVYKS
-453 TGETAYEYDDEG
+453 TGKNAFKVGATADE
-465 HLVYEVDA
+465 V
-473 SGNTT
+473 
-478 DIPKLTGK
+478 
-486 TGTVYVITY
+486 VYVTTY
-495 SDSGKKNPDGTPIL
+495 KDSGEVNDDGSPVLTATITREAFD
-509 NATVNRAEFDTTKMS
+509 NATMKQPPKTSAEIVPGQK
-524 PLPEK
+524 
-529 AADIK
+529 
-534 TGTVY
+534 Y
-539 TTGDIFKEVKLNAN
+539 TTGDTYAKTKLGT
-553 YSAYVENLEKN
+553 AYTAYKTKLESDN

-587 GLLNLND
+587 GLLDLND
-594 IIGGLVSGLDVSAIL
+594 IIGGLVPGLDVAGIL
-609 AKIAPD
+609 KAIAPD

-625 LSKIDLTGVTVEG
+625 LGKIDLTGVTVEG

-739 AYQPE
+739 AYQSD

-770 YFHNKERLYAYEIAL
+770 YFHNKEKLYAYEIAL

>member
-93 PIAGLDIRNEKELD
+93 PVAGLDIRNEKELD

-130 NALSANKRESGYAY
+130 NALSADKRESGYAY

-194 DNIDGLFDS
+194 ENINGLFDS
-203 LKAQSPYAYNPN
+203 LKTQSPYAYNPN
-215 GLLYDGYIF
+215 GLLYDGYVF

-237 EYAKLTVYRR
+237 EYAKLTVYRP
-247 SSTYIGT
+247 T
-254 EKYADAFK
+254 KYTVADYAEAFSA
-262 EGCYVLKDGAYV
+262 GCYVIKDGAYV
-274 TMKAAGEAF
+274 TMKAAGETF
-283 CKQPGT
+283 SKQPGT
-289 IYYEKLSIADAYKAM
+289 VYYEKLAIADAYKKM
-304 VKDIKDSETNSSKYE
+304 VSEIEESATNASAYE
-319 SDAWYNYFNDN
+319 SDAWYNYTNDI
-330 TEILDTRTGKMT
+330 TEILDTRSGKMT

-380 LLNGLNLDGIIGLVN
+380 LLDSLKAQQLLDLVN
-395 ALLQENGADLTS
+395 SLLKENGADLSS

-425 GGETTGLAYPVQY
+425 GGETTGLALPAQY
-438 LFGNLNLSDKNVFKS
+438 LFGNLDFTSKEVYKS
-453 TGETAYEYDDEG
+453 TGKNAFKVGALADE
-465 HLVYEVDA
+465 V
-473 SGNTT
+473 
-478 DIPKLTGK
+478 
-486 TGTVYVITY
+486 VYVTTY
-495 SDSGKKNPDGTPIL
+495 TDSGEVNDDGTPVLTAKITREAFD
-509 NATVNRAEFDTTKMS
+509 NATMKQLPKTSAEIV
-524 PLPEK
+524 PEQK
-529 AADIK
+529 
-534 TGTVY
+534 Y
-539 TTGDIFKEVKLNAN
+539 TTGDTYAKTKLGT
-553 YSAYVENLEKN
+553 AYTAYKTKLESDN

-587 GLLNLND
+587 GLLDLND
-594 IIGGLVSGLDVSAIL
+594 IIGGLVPGLDVAGIL
-609 AKIAPD
+609 KAIAPD

-625 LSKIDLTGVTVEG
+625 LGKIDLTGVTVEG

-702 CALAAKGGLLTGK
+702 CALVAKGGLLTGK

-739 AYQPE
+739 AYQPD

-770 YFHNKERLYAYEIAL
+770 YFHNKEKLYAYEIAL

>member
-130 NALSANKRESGYAY
+130 NVLSANKRESGYAY
-144 KLNERVD
+144 KLNDRVD

-194 DNIDGLFDS
+194 DNIDGLFDG

-224 GVENALELLIKYN
+224 GVENVLELLIKYN
-237 EYAKLTVYRR
+237 EYAKLTVYRP
-247 SSTYIGT
+247 T
-254 EKYADAFK
+254 KYTVADYAEAFNA
-262 EGCYVLKDGAYV
+262 GCYVINNDGAYV
-274 TMKAAGEAF
+274 TMKAAGETF

-289 IYYEKLSIADAYKAM
+289 IYYEQLAIADAYKKM
-304 VKDIKDSETNSSKYE
+304 VSEIEASATNASAYA
-319 SDAWYNYFNDN
+319 SDAWHNYTNDI

-380 LLNGLNLDGIIGLVN
+380 LLDSLKAQQLLDLVN
-395 ALLQENGADLTS
+395 SLLKENGADLSS

-425 GGETTGLAYPVQY
+425 GGETTGLALPVQY
-438 LFGNLNLSDKNVFKS
+438 LFGNLNFTSKEVYKS
-453 TGETAYEYDDEG
+453 TGKNAFKVGALADE
-465 HLVYEVDA
+465 V
-473 SGNTT
+473 
-478 DIPKLTGK
+478 
-486 TGTVYVITY
+486 VYVTTY
-495 SDSGKKNPDGTPIL
+495 TDSGEVNDDGTPIL
-509 NATVNRAEFDTTKMS
+509 TAKITREAFDAATMVQPPKTNAEIVPGTK
-524 PLPEK
+524 
-529 AADIK
+529 
-534 TGTVY
+534 Y
-539 TTGDIFKEVKLNAN
+539 TTGDTYAKTDLGTAYKAYETKLKND
-553 YSAYVENLEKN
+553 N

-609 AKIAPD
+609 KAIAPD
-615 LDLNAILTQI
+615 LDLNAILTQV

-721 SADAAISLAD
+721 PADAAISLAD

-770 YFHNKERLYAYEIAL
+770 YFHNKEKLYAYEIAL

>member
-69 LVLKKQQAVRTII
+69 LVLKKQQAARTII

-93 PIAGLDIRNEKELD
+93 PVAGLDIRNEKELD

-130 NALSANKRESGYAY
+130 NALSADKRESGYAY

-203 LKAQSPYAYNPN
+203 LQSQSPYAYNPN

-237 EYAKLTVYRR
+237 EYAKLTVYRP
-247 SSTYIGT
+247 T
-254 EKYADAFK
+254 KYTVADYAEAFNA
-262 EGCYVLKDGAYV
+262 GCYVIKDGAYV
-274 TMKAAGEAF
+274 TMKAAGETF
-283 CKQPGT
+283 SKQPGT
-289 IYYEKLSIADAYKAM
+289 VYYEKLAIADAYKKM
-304 VKDIKDSETNSSKYE
+304 VSEIEESATNASAYE
-319 SDAWYNYFNDN
+319 SDAWYNYTNDI
-330 TEILDTRTGKMT
+330 TEILDTRSGKMT

-380 LLNGLNLDGIIGLVN
+380 LLDSLKAQQLLDLVN
-395 ALLQENGADLTS
+395 SLLKENGADLSS

-425 GGETTGLAYPVQY
+425 GGETTGLALPAQY
-438 LFGNLNLSDKNVFKS
+438 LFGNLDFTSKEVYKS
-453 TGETAYEYDDEG
+453 TGKNAFKVGATADE
-465 HLVYEVDA
+465 V
-473 SGNTT
+473 
-478 DIPKLTGK
+478 
-486 TGTVYVITY
+486 VYVTTY
-495 SDSGKKNPDGTPIL
+495 TDSGEVNDDGTPIL
-509 NATVNRAEFDTTKMS
+509 TAKITREAFDNATMKQLPKTSAEIVPGQK
-524 PLPEK
+524 
-529 AADIK
+529 
-534 TGTVY
+534 Y
-539 TTGDIFKEVKLNAN
+539 TTGDTYAKTKLGT
-553 YSAYVENLEKN
+553 AYTAYKTKLESDN

-587 GLLNLND
+587 GLLDLND
-594 IIGGLVSGLDVSAIL
+594 IIGGLVPGLDVAGIL
-609 AKIAPD
+609 KAIAPD

-625 LSKIDLTGVTVEG
+625 LGKIDLTGVTVEG

-702 CALAAKGGLLTGK
+702 CALIAKGGLLTGK

-739 AYQPE
+739 AYQPD

-770 YFHNKERLYAYEIAL
+770 YFHNKEKLYAYEIAL

>member
-82 LVILAVALMLA
+82 LVVLAVALMLA

-130 NALSANKRESGYAY
+130 NALSADKRESGYAY

-203 LKAQSPYAYNPN
+203 LQSQSPYAYNPN

-224 GVENALELLIKYN
+224 GVENVLELLIKYN
-237 EYAKLTVYRR
+237 EYAKLTVYRP
-247 SSTYIGT
+247 T
-254 EKYADAFK
+254 KYTVADYAEAFNA
-262 EGCYVLKDGAYV
+262 GCYVIKDGAYV
-274 TMKAAGEAF
+274 TMKAAGETF
-283 CKQPGT
+283 SKQPGT
-289 IYYEKLSIADAYKAM
+289 VYYEKLAIADAYKKM
-304 VKDIKDSETNSSKYE
+304 VSEIEESATNASAYE
-319 SDAWYNYFNDN
+319 SDAWYNYTNDI

-380 LLNGLNLDGIIGLVN
+380 LLDSLKAQQLLDLVN
-395 ALLQENGADLTS
+395 SLLKENGADLSS

-425 GGETTGLAYPVQY
+425 GGETTGLALPAQY
-438 LFGNLNLSDKNVFKS
+438 LFGNLDFTSKEVYKS
-453 TGETAYEYDDEG
+453 TGKNAFKVGALADE
-465 HLVYEVDA
+465 V
-473 SGNTT
+473 
-478 DIPKLTGK
+478 
-486 TGTVYVITY
+486 VYVTTY
-495 SDSGKKNPDGTPIL
+495 TDSGEVNDDGTPVLTAKITREAFD
-509 NATVNRAEFDTTKMS
+509 NATMKQLPKTSAEIV
-524 PLPEK
+524 PEQK
-529 AADIK
+529 
-534 TGTVY
+534 Y
-539 TTGDIFKEVKLNAN
+539 TTGDTYAKTKLGT
-553 YSAYVENLEKN
+553 AYTAYKTKLESDN

-587 GLLNLND
+587 GLLDLND
-594 IIGGLVSGLDVSAIL
+594 IIGGLVPGLDVAGIL
-609 AKIAPD
+609 KAIAPD

-625 LSKIDLTGVTVEG
+625 LGKIDLTGVTVEG

-702 CALAAKGGLLTGK
+702 CALIAKGGLLTGK

-739 AYQPE
+739 AYQPD

>member
-82 LVILAVALMLA
+82 LVVLAVALMLA

-130 NALSANKRESGYAY
+130 NALSADKRESGYAY

-194 DNIDGLFDS
+194 ENINGLFDS
-203 LKAQSPYAYNPN
+203 LKTQSPYAYNPN
-215 GLLYDGYIF
+215 GLLYDGYVF

-237 EYAKLTVYRR
+237 EYAKLTVYRP
-247 SSTYIGT
+247 T
-254 EKYADAFK
+254 KYTVADYAEAFSA
-262 EGCYVLKDGAYV
+262 GCYVIKDGAYV
-274 TMKAAGEAF
+274 TMKAAGETF
-283 CKQPGT
+283 SKQPGT
-289 IYYEKLSIADAYKAM
+289 IYYESLSIADAYKKM
-304 VKDIKDSETNSSKYE
+304 VSEIEESATNASAYE
-319 SDAWYNYFNDN
+319 SDAWYNYTNDI

-380 LLNGLNLDGIIGLVN
+380 LLDSLKAQQLLDLVN
-395 ALLQENGADLTS
+395 SLLKENGADLTS

-425 GGETTGLAYPVQY
+425 GGETTGLALPAQY
-438 LFGNLNLSDKNVFKS
+438 LFGNLDFTSKEVYKS
-453 TGETAYEYDDEG
+453 TGKNAFKVGATADE
-465 HLVYEVDA
+465 V
-473 SGNTT
+473 
-478 DIPKLTGK
+478 
-486 TGTVYVITY
+486 VYVTTY
-495 SDSGKKNPDGTPIL
+495 TDTGEDNDDGTPVLTAKITREAFD
-509 NATVNRAEFDTTKMS
+509 NATMKQLPKTSAEIV
-524 PLPEK
+524 PEQK
-529 AADIK
+529 
-534 TGTVY
+534 Y
-539 TTGDIFKEVKLNAN
+539 TTGDTYAKTKLGT
-553 YSAYVENLEKN
+553 AYTAYKTKLESDN

-587 GLLNLND
+587 GLLDLND
-594 IIGGLVSGLDVSAIL
+594 IIGGLVPGLDVAGIL
-609 AKIAPD
+609 KAIAPD

-625 LSKIDLTGVTVEG
+625 LGKIDLTGVTVEG

-702 CALAAKGGLLTGK
+702 CALVAKGGLLTGK

-739 AYQPE
+739 AYQPD

-770 YFHNKERLYAYEIAL
+770 YFHNKEKLYAYEIAL

>member
-93 PIAGLDIRNEKELD
+93 PVAGLDIRNEKELD

-130 NALSANKRESGYAY
+130 NALSADKRESGYAY

-194 DNIDGLFDS
+194 ENINGLFDS
-203 LKAQSPYAYNPN
+203 LKTQSPYAYNPN
-215 GLLYDGYIF
+215 GLLYDGYVF

-237 EYAKLTVYRR
+237 EYAKLTVYRP
-247 SSTYIGT
+247 T
-254 EKYADAFK
+254 KYTVADYAEAFSA
-262 EGCYVLKDGAYV
+262 GCYVIKDGAYV
-274 TMKAAGEAF
+274 TMKAAGETF
-283 CKQPGT
+283 SKQPGT
-289 IYYEKLSIADAYKAM
+289 VYYEKLAIADAYKKM
-304 VKDIKDSETNSSKYE
+304 VSEIEESATNASAYE
-319 SDAWYNYFNDN
+319 SDAWYNYTNDI
-330 TEILDTRTGKMT
+330 TEILDTRSGKMT

-380 LLNGLNLDGIIGLVN
+380 LLDSLKAQQLLDLVN
-395 ALLQENGADLTS
+395 SLLKENGADLSS

-425 GGETTGLAYPVQY
+425 GGETTGLALPAQY
-438 LFGNLNLSDKNVFKS
+438 LFGNLDFTSKEVYKS
-453 TGETAYEYDDEG
+453 TGKNAFKVGALADE
-465 HLVYEVDA
+465 V
-473 SGNTT
+473 
-478 DIPKLTGK
+478 
-486 TGTVYVITY
+486 VYVTTY
-495 SDSGKKNPDGTPIL
+495 TDSGEVNDDGTPVLTAKITREAFD
-509 NATVNRAEFDTTKMS
+509 NATMKQLPKTSAEIV
-524 PLPEK
+524 PEQK
-529 AADIK
+529 
-534 TGTVY
+534 Y
-539 TTGDIFKEVKLNAN
+539 TTGDTYAKTKLGT
-553 YSAYVENLEKN
+553 AYTAYKTKLESDN

-587 GLLNLND
+587 GLLDLND
-594 IIGGLVSGLDVSAIL
+594 IIGGLVPGLDVAGIL
-609 AKIAPD
+609 KAIAPD

-625 LSKIDLTGVTVEG
+625 LGKIDLTGVTVEG

-702 CALAAKGGLLTGK
+702 CALIAKGGLLTGK

-739 AYQPE
+739 AYQPD

-770 YFHNKERLYAYEIAL
+770 YFHNKEKLYAYEIAL

>member
-82 LVILAVALMLA
+82 LVVLAVALMLA

-130 NALSANKRESGYAY
+130 NALSADKRESGYAY

-203 LKAQSPYAYNPN
+203 LQSQSPYAYNPN

-224 GVENALELLIKYN
+224 GVENVLELLIKYN
-237 EYAKLTVYRR
+237 EYAKLTVYRP
-247 SSTYIGT
+247 T
-254 EKYADAFK
+254 KYTVADYAEAFNA
-262 EGCYVLKDGAYV
+262 GCYVIKDGAYV
-274 TMKAAGEAF
+274 TMKAAGETF
-283 CKQPGT
+283 SKQPGT
-289 IYYEKLSIADAYKAM
+289 IYYESLSIADAYKKM
-304 VKDIKDSETNSSKYE
+304 VSEIEESATNASAYE
-319 SDAWYNYFNDN
+319 SDAWYNYTNDI

-380 LLNGLNLDGIIGLVN
+380 LLDSLKAQQLLDLVN
-395 ALLQENGADLTS
+395 SLLKENGADLSS

-425 GGETTGLAYPVQY
+425 GGETTGLALPAQY
-438 LFGNLNLSDKNVFKS
+438 LFGNLDFTSKEVYKS
-453 TGETAYEYDDEG
+453 TGKNAFKVGALADE
-465 HLVYEVDA
+465 V
-473 SGNTT
+473 
-478 DIPKLTGK
+478 
-486 TGTVYVITY
+486 VYVTTY
-495 SDSGKKNPDGTPIL
+495 TDSGEVNDDGTPVLTAKITREAFD
-509 NATVNRAEFDTTKMS
+509 NATMKQLPKTSAEIV
-524 PLPEK
+524 PEQK
-529 AADIK
+529 
-534 TGTVY
+534 Y
-539 TTGDIFKEVKLNAN
+539 TTGDTYAKTKLGT
-553 YSAYVENLEKN
+553 AYTAYKTKLESDN

-587 GLLNLND
+587 GLLDLND
-594 IIGGLVSGLDVSAIL
+594 IIGGLVPGLDVAGIL
-609 AKIAPD
+609 KAIAPD

-625 LSKIDLTGVTVEG
+625 LGKIDLTGVTVEG

-702 CALAAKGGLLTGK
+702 CALIAKGGLLTGK

-739 AYQPE
+739 AYQPD

>member
-130 NALSANKRESGYAY
+130 NAVSANKRESGYAY
-144 KLNERVD
+144 KLNDRVD

-237 EYAKLTVYRR
+237 EYAKLTVYRP
-247 SSTYIGT
+247 T
-254 EKYADAFK
+254 KYTVADYAEAFNA
-262 EGCYVLKDGAYV
+262 GCYVINNDGAYV
-274 TMKAAGEAF
+274 TMKSAGETF

-289 IYYEKLSIADAYKAM
+289 IYYEQLAIADAYKKM
-304 VKDIKDSETNSSKYE
+304 VSEIEASATNASAYA
-319 SDAWYNYFNDN
+319 SDAWYNYTNDI

-380 LLNGLNLDGIIGLVN
+380 LLDSLKAQQLLDLVN
-395 ALLQENGADLTS
+395 SLLKENGADLSS

-425 GGETTGLAYPVQY
+425 GGETTGLALPAQY
-438 LFGNLNLSDKNVFKS
+438 LFGNLNFTSKEVYKS
-453 TGETAYEYDDEG
+453 TGRNAFKVGATADE
-465 HLVYEVDA
+465 
-473 SGNTT
+473 
-478 DIPKLTGK
+478 I
-486 TGTVYVITY
+486 VYVTTY
-495 SDSGKKNPDGTPIL
+495 TIDKDKVNDDGTPVLTATITREAYDAATMKQFPKT
-509 NATVNRAEFDTTKMS
+509 NAEIVPGTK
-524 PLPEK
+524 
-529 AADIK
+529 
-534 TGTVY
+534 Y
-539 TTGDIFKEVKLNAN
+539 TTGDTYVKTK
-553 YSAYVENLEKN
+553 LEKAYTDYKTKLESDN

-594 IIGGLVSGLDVSAIL
+594 IIGGLVPGLDVAGIL
-609 AKIAPD
+609 KAIAPD

-625 LSKIDLTGVTVEG
+625 LGKIDLTGVTVEG

-721 SADAAISLAD
+721 PADAAISLAD

-739 AYQPE
+739 AYQPD

-770 YFHNKERLYAYEIAL
+770 YFHNKEKLYAYEIAL

>member
-93 PIAGLDIRNEKELD
+93 PVAGLDIRNEKELD

-130 NALSANKRESGYAY
+130 NALSADKRESGYAY

-194 DNIDGLFDS
+194 ENINGLFDS
-203 LKAQSPYAYNPN
+203 LQSQSPYAYNPN

-237 EYAKLTVYRR
+237 EYAKLTVYRP
-247 SSTYIGT
+247 T
-254 EKYADAFK
+254 KYTVADYAEAFNA
-262 EGCYVLKDGAYV
+262 GCYVIKDGAYV
-274 TMKAAGEAF
+274 TMKAAGETF
-283 CKQPGT
+283 SKQPGT
-289 IYYEKLSIADAYKAM
+289 IYYESLSIADAYKKM
-304 VKDIKDSETNSSKYE
+304 VSEIEESATNASAYE
-319 SDAWYNYFNDN
+319 SDAWYNYTNDI

-380 LLNGLNLDGIIGLVN
+380 LLDSLKAQQLLDLVN
-395 ALLQENGADLTS
+395 SLLKENGADLSS

-425 GGETTGLAYPVQY
+425 GGETTGLALPAQY
-438 LFGNLNLSDKNVFKS
+438 LFGNLDFTSKEVYKS
-453 TGETAYEYDDEG
+453 TGKNAFKVGALADE
-465 HLVYEVDA
+465 V
-473 SGNTT
+473 
-478 DIPKLTGK
+478 
-486 TGTVYVITY
+486 VYVTTY
-495 SDSGKKNPDGTPIL
+495 TDSGEVNDDGTPVLTAKITREAFD
-509 NATVNRAEFDTTKMS
+509 NATMKQLPKTSAEIV
-524 PLPEK
+524 PEQK
-529 AADIK
+529 
-534 TGTVY
+534 Y
-539 TTGDIFKEVKLNAN
+539 TTGDTYAKTKLGT
-553 YSAYVENLEKN
+553 AYTAYKTKLESDN

-587 GLLNLND
+587 GLLDLND
-594 IIGGLVSGLDVSAIL
+594 IIGGLVPGLDVAGIL
-609 AKIAPD
+609 KAIAPD

-625 LSKIDLTGVTVEG
+625 LGKIDLTGVTVEG

-702 CALAAKGGLLTGK
+702 CALIAKGGLLTGK

-739 AYQPE
+739 AYQPD

-770 YFHNKERLYAYEIAL
+770 YFHNKEKLYAYEIAL

>member
-130 NALSANKRESGYAY
+130 NALSANKRTSGYAY

-203 LKAQSPYAYNPN
+203 LQSQSPYAYNPN

-237 EYAKLTVYRR
+237 EYAKLTVYRP
-247 SSTYIGT
+247 T
-254 EKYADAFK
+254 KYTVADYAEAFNA
-262 EGCYVLKDGAYV
+262 GCYVIKDGAYV
-274 TMKAAGEAF
+274 TMKAAGETF
-283 CKQPGT
+283 SKQPGT
-289 IYYEKLSIADAYKAM
+289 IYYESLSIADAYKKM
-304 VKDIKDSETNSSKYE
+304 VSEIEESATNASAYE
-319 SDAWYNYFNDN
+319 SDAWYNYTNDI

-380 LLNGLNLDGIIGLVN
+380 LLDSLKAQQLLDLVN
-395 ALLQENGADLTS
+395 SLLKDNDADLTS

-425 GGETTGLAYPVQY
+425 GGETTGLALPAQY
-438 LFGNLNLSDKNVFKS
+438 LFGNLDFTSKEVYKS
-453 TGETAYEYDDEG
+453 TGKNAFKVGALADE
-465 HLVYEVDA
+465 
-473 SGNTT
+473 
-478 DIPKLTGK
+478 I
-486 TGTVYVITY
+486 VYVTTY
-495 SDSGKKNPDGTPIL
+495 KDSGKVNDDGSPVLTATITREAFD
-509 NATVNRAEFDTTKMS
+509 NATMKQPPKTSAEIVPGQK
-524 PLPEK
+524 
-529 AADIK
+529 
-534 TGTVY
+534 Y
-539 TTGDIFKEVKLNAN
+539 TTGDTYAKTKLGT
-553 YSAYVENLEKN
+553 AYTAYKTKLESDN

-587 GLLNLND
+587 GLLDLND
-594 IIGGLVSGLDVSAIL
+594 IIGGLVPGLDVAGIL
-609 AKIAPD
+609 KAIAPD

-625 LSKIDLTGVTVEG
+625 LGKIDLTGVTVEG

-739 AYQPE
+739 AYQPD

-770 YFHNKERLYAYEIAL
+770 YFHNKEKLYAYEIAL

>member
-130 NALSANKRESGYAY
+130 NAISANKRTSGYAY

-203 LKAQSPYAYNPN
+203 LQSQSPYAYNPN

-237 EYAKLTVYRR
+237 EYAKLTVYRP
-247 SSTYIGT
+247 T
-254 EKYADAFK
+254 KYTVADYAEAFNA
-262 EGCYVLKDGAYV
+262 GCYVIKDGAYV
-274 TMKAAGEAF
+274 TMKAAGETF
-283 CKQPGT
+283 SKQPGT
-289 IYYEKLSIADAYKAM
+289 IYYESLSIADAYKKM
-304 VKDIKDSETNSSKYE
+304 VSEIEESATNASAYE
-319 SDAWYNYFNDN
+319 SDAWYNYTNDI

-380 LLNGLNLDGIIGLVN
+380 LLDGLKAQQLLDLVN
-395 ALLQENGADLTS
+395 SLLKDNDADLSS

-425 GGETTGLAYPVQY
+425 GGETTGLALPAQY
-438 LFGNLNLSDKNVFKS
+438 LFGNLDFTSKEVYKS
-453 TGETAYEYDDEG
+453 TGKNAFKVGATADE
-465 HLVYEVDA
+465 V
-473 SGNTT
+473 
-478 DIPKLTGK
+478 
-486 TGTVYVITY
+486 VYVTTY
-495 SDSGKKNPDGTPIL
+495 TDTGEDNDDGTPVLTAKITREAFD
-509 NATVNRAEFDTTKMS
+509 NATMKQS
-524 PLPEK
+524 P
-529 AADIK
+529 K
-534 TGTVY
+534 TNEEIVPGQKY
-539 TTGDIFKEVKLNAN
+539 TTGDTYAKTDLGTAYTAYKTKLE
-553 YSAYVENLEKN
+553 SDN

-587 GLLNLND
+587 GLLDLND
-594 IIGGLVSGLDVSAIL
+594 IIGGLVPGLDVAGIL
-609 AKIAPD
+609 KAIAPD

-625 LSKIDLTGVTVEG
+625 LGKIDLTGVTVEG

-739 AYQPE
+739 AYQPD

-770 YFHNKERLYAYEIAL
+770 YFHNKEKLYAYEIAL

>member
-82 LVILAVALMLA
+82 LVVLAVALMLA

-144 KLNERVD
+144 KLNDRVD

-224 GVENALELLIKYN
+224 GVENVLELLIKYN
-237 EYAKLTVYRR
+237 EYAKLTVYRP
-247 SSTYIGT
+247 S
-254 EKYADAFK
+254 KYTVADYAEAFNA
-262 EGCYVLKDGAYV
+262 GCYVINNDGAYV
-274 TMKAAGEAF
+274 TMKAAGETF

-289 IYYEKLSIADAYKAM
+289 IYYEQLAIADAYNKM
-304 VKDIKDSETNSSKYE
+304 VSEIEASATNASAYA
-319 SDAWYNYFNDN
+319 SDAWYNYTHDI
-330 TEILDTRTGKMT
+330 TEILDTRTGEMT

-380 LLNGLNLDGIIGLVN
+380 LLDSLKAQQLLDLVN
-395 ALLQENGADLTS
+395 SLLKENGADLSS

-425 GGETTGLAYPVQY
+425 GGETTGLALPAQY
-438 LFGNLNLSDKNVFKS
+438 LFGNLNFTSKEVYKS
-453 TGETAYEYDDEG
+453 TGKNAFKVGALADE
-465 HLVYEVDA
+465 V
-473 SGNTT
+473 
-478 DIPKLTGK
+478 
-486 TGTVYVITY
+486 VYVTTY
-495 SDSGKKNPDGTPIL
+495 TDTGEVNDDGTPIL
-509 NATVNRAEFDTTKMS
+509 TAKITRETFDNATMKQPPKTNAEIVPGQK
-524 PLPEK
+524 
-529 AADIK
+529 
-534 TGTVY
+534 Y
-539 TTGDIFKEVKLNAN
+539 TTGDTYAKTDLGTAYKAYETKLKND
-553 YSAYVENLEKN
+553 N

-609 AKIAPD
+609 KAIAPD

-739 AYQPE
+739 AYQPD

-770 YFHNKERLYAYEIAL
+770 YFHNKEKLYAYEIAL

>member
-144 KLNERVD
+144 KLNDRVD

-224 GVENALELLIKYN
+224 GVENVLELLIKYN
-237 EYAKLTVYRR
+237 EYAKLTVYRP
-247 SSTYIGT
+247 T
-254 EKYADAFK
+254 KYTVADYAEAFNA
-262 EGCYVLKDGAYV
+262 GCYVINNDGAYV
-274 TMKAAGEAF
+274 TMKAAGETF

-289 IYYEKLSIADAYKAM
+289 IYYEQLAIADAYKKM
-304 VKDIKDSETNSSKYE
+304 VSEIEASATNASAYA
-319 SDAWYNYFNDN
+319 SDAWYNYTNDI

-380 LLNGLNLDGIIGLVN
+380 LLDSLKAQQLLDLVN
-395 ALLQENGADLTS
+395 SLLKENGADLSS

-425 GGETTGLAYPVQY
+425 GGETTGLALPAQY
-438 LFGNLNLSDKNVFKS
+438 LFGNLNFTSKEVYKS
-453 TGETAYEYDDEG
+453 TGKNAFKVGALADE
-465 HLVYEVDA
+465 V
-473 SGNTT
+473 
-478 DIPKLTGK
+478 
-486 TGTVYVITY
+486 VYVTTY
-495 SDSGKKNPDGTPIL
+495 TDTGEVNDDGTPVLTAKITRETFD
-509 NATVNRAEFDTTKMS
+509 NATMKQPPKTNAEIVPGQK
-524 PLPEK
+524 
-529 AADIK
+529 
-534 TGTVY
+534 Y
-539 TTGDIFKEVKLNAN
+539 TTGDTYAKTDLGTAYKAYETKLKND
-553 YSAYVENLEKN
+553 N

-609 AKIAPD
+609 KAIAPD
-615 LDLNAILTQI
+615 LDLNAILTQV

-702 CALAAKGGLLTGK
+702 CALVAKGGLLTGK

-770 YFHNKERLYAYEIAL
+770 YFHNKEKLYAYEIAL

>member
-82 LVILAVALMLA
+82 LVILAVTLMLA

-144 KLNERVD
+144 KLNDRVD

-224 GVENALELLIKYN
+224 GVENVLELLIKYN
-237 EYAKLTVYRR
+237 EYAKLTVYRP
-247 SSTYIGT
+247 T
-254 EKYADAFK
+254 KYTVADYAEAFNA
-262 EGCYVLKDGAYV
+262 GCYVINNDGAYV
-274 TMKAAGEAF
+274 TMKAAGETF

-289 IYYEKLSIADAYKAM
+289 IYYEQLAIADAYKKM
-304 VKDIKDSETNSSKYE
+304 VSEIEASATNASAYA
-319 SDAWYNYFNDN
+319 SDAWYNYTNDITKIFDPRVKSN
-330 TEILDTRTGKMT
+330 IEDE
-342 NYSTLRIEE
+342 NYTVYSKLRIEE

-380 LLNGLNLDGIIGLVN
+380 LLDSLKAKQLLDLVN
-395 ALLQENGADLTS
+395 SLLQENSADLSS

-425 GGETTGLAYPVQY
+425 GGETTGLALPAQY
-438 LFGNLNLSDKNVFKS
+438 LFGNLSFTSKEVYKS
-453 TGETAYEYDDEG
+453 TGKNAFKVGALADE
-465 HLVYEVDA
+465 
-473 SGNTT
+473 
-478 DIPKLTGK
+478 I
-486 TGTVYVITY
+486 VYVTTY
-495 SDSGKKNPDGTPIL
+495 KDSGKVNDDGTPIL
-509 NATVNRAEFDTTKMS
+509 TATITREAFDNATMKQPPKTNAEIVPGTK
-524 PLPEK
+524 
-529 AADIK
+529 
-534 TGTVY
+534 Y
-539 TTGDIFKEVKLNAN
+539 TTGDTYAKTDLGTAYKAYETKLKND
-553 YSAYVENLEKN
+553 N

-609 AKIAPD
+609 KAIAPD

>member
-224 GVENALELLIKYN
+224 GVENVLELLIKYN
-237 EYAKLTVYRR
+237 EYAKLTVYRP
-247 SSTYIGT
+247 T
-254 EKYADAFK
+254 KYTVADYAEAFNA
-262 EGCYVLKDGAYV
+262 GCYVINNDGTYV

-289 IYYEKLSIADAYKAM
+289 IYYESLPIADAYKKM
-304 VKDIKDSETNSSKYE
+304 VSEIEASATNASAYA
-319 SDAWYNYFNDN
+319 SDAWYNYTNDI

-380 LLNGLNLDGIIGLVN
+380 LLDSLKAQQLLDLVN
-395 ALLQENGADLTS
+395 SLLKENGADLSS

-425 GGETTGLAYPVQY
+425 GGETTGLALPVQY
-438 LFGNLNLSDKNVFKS
+438 LFGNLNFTSKEVYKS
-453 TGETAYEYDDEG
+453 TGKNAFKVGALADE
-465 HLVYEVDA
+465 V
-473 SGNTT
+473 
-478 DIPKLTGK
+478 
-486 TGTVYVITY
+486 VYVTTY
-495 SDSGKKNPDGTPIL
+495 TDTGEVNDDGTPVLTAKITREAFD
-509 NATVNRAEFDTTKMS
+509 NATMKQPPKTNAEIVPGQK
-524 PLPEK
+524 
-529 AADIK
+529 
-534 TGTVY
+534 Y
-539 TTGDIFKEVKLNAN
+539 TTGDTYAKTDLGTAYKAYETKLKND
-553 YSAYVENLEKN
+553 N

-609 AKIAPD
+609 KAIAPD

-721 SADAAISLAD
+721 PADAAISLAD

-770 YFHNKERLYAYEIAL
+770 YFHNKEKLYAYEIAL

>member
-1 MNKMQKLTCAKVL
+1 
-14 KVIFYLLG
+14 
-22 FPLLMLFVAKDSMIF
+22 
-37 FNEGAFSET
+37 
-46 AKNGITA
+46 
-53 ALVLW
+53 
-58 AGFTLLQIGLY
+58 
-69 LVLKKQQAVRTII
+69 
-82 LVILAVALMLA
+82 
-93 PIAGLDIRNEKELD
+93 
-107 KIRTEYSDKGVK
+107 
-119 VENYSLQKQWF
+119 
-130 NALSANKRESGYAY
+130 
-144 KLNERVD
+144 
-151 NVIRTYGLSEYY
+151 
-163 PKMYRERTQ
+163 MYRERTQ

-194 DNIDGLFDS
+194 DNINGLFDS

-215 GLLYDGYIF
+215 GLLYDGYVF

-237 EYAKLTVYRR
+237 EYAKLTVYRP
-247 SSTYIGT
+247 T
-254 EKYADAFK
+254 KYTVADYAEAFSA
-262 EGCYVLKDGAYV
+262 GCYVIKDGAYV
-274 TMKAAGEAF
+274 TMKAAGETF
-283 CKQPGT
+283 SKQPGT
-289 IYYEKLSIADAYKAM
+289 VYYEKLAIADAYKKM
-304 VKDIKDSETNSSKYE
+304 VSEIEESATNASAYE
-319 SDAWYNYFNDN
+319 SDAWYNYTNDI

-380 LLNGLNLDGIIGLVN
+380 LLDSLKAQQLLDLVN
-395 ALLQENGADLTS
+395 SLLKENGADLSS

-425 GGETTGLAYPVQY
+425 GGETTGLALPAQY
-438 LFGNLNLSDKNVFKS
+438 LFGNLDFTSKEVYKS
-453 TGETAYEYDDEG
+453 TGKNAFKVGALADE
-465 HLVYEVDA
+465 V
-473 SGNTT
+473 
-478 DIPKLTGK
+478 
-486 TGTVYVITY
+486 VYVTTY
-495 SDSGKKNPDGTPIL
+495 TDSGEVNDDGTPVLTAKITREAFD
-509 NATVNRAEFDTTKMS
+509 NATMKQLPKTSAEIV
-524 PLPEK
+524 PEQK
-529 AADIK
+529 
-534 TGTVY
+534 Y
-539 TTGDIFKEVKLNAN
+539 TTGDTYAKTKLGT
-553 YSAYVENLEKN
+553 AYTAYKTKLESDN

-587 GLLNLND
+587 GLLDLND
-594 IIGGLVSGLDVSAIL
+594 IIGGLVPGLDVAGIL
-609 AKIAPD
+609 KAIAPD

-625 LSKIDLTGVTVEG
+625 LGKIDLTGVTVEG

-702 CALAAKGGLLTGK
+702 CVLAAKGGLLTGK

-739 AYQPE
+739 AYQPD

-770 YFHNKERLYAYEIAL
+770 YFHNKEKLYAYEIAL